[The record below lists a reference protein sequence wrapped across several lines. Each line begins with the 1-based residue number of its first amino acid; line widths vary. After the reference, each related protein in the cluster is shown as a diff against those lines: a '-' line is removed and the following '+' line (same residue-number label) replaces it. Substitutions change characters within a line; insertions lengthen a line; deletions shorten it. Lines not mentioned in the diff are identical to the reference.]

1 VLFTSFHFIFE
12 FLPFTFGVYFLLRR
26 LGWVHAGFAFLFLAS
41 LFFYVYWRI
50 QDLPILFGS
59 IVTNYLFG
67 YVIYFKKR
75 YRRVLLASAVSA
87 NLALLCYFKYT
98 GFLLTNLNH
107 LVGAGPSDWSVVLP
121 LGISFFTFTQIA
133 YLVDC
138 ARGMRGKHN
147 FLDYALF
154 VSFFPHLLAGPI
166 IHHSELIP
174 QFVST
179 KKHIILLQ
187 DVTVGALVFVI
198 GLAKKIILA
207 DQVAPI
213 TNTVFSH
220 ADAGHSLSFFSA
232 WIGAVAFTMQI
243 YFDFSG
249 YSDMA
254 VGVARMFG
262 IRFPWNFDSPYRS
275 TTIVEFWRR
284 WHMTLSRWLRD
295 YLYFPLGG
303 NRLGEARRQFNL
315 LVTMLLGGLWHGAN
329 WNFVIW
335 GGIHGAFLIITH
347 VTKDAF
353 FRSTNFGVIGRLIGW
368 STTFGI
374 VMLAWIFFRA
384 TTLSGAT
391 HMLESCLGL
400 SDGDT
405 IPLTTMTSTA
415 ILLGVALLIVCLLPN
430 SIAICHLLD
439 TGRIAPIPLGLALG
453 ALGVLLLIANADLA
467 ISPFLYF
474 NF

>member
-1 VLFTSFHFIFE
+1 MPARSPQILSCFVILNT
-12 FLPFTFGVYFLLRR
+12 
-26 LGWVHAGFAFLFLAS
+26 
-41 LFFYVYWRI
+41 
-50 QDLPILFGS
+50 QD
-59 IVTNYLFG
+59 
-67 YVIYFKKR
+67 
-75 YRRVLLASAVSA
+75 
-87 NLALLCYFKYT
+87 
-98 GFLLTNLNH
+98 LLTNLNH
-107 LVGAGPSDWSVVLP
+107 LVGAAPDWSVVLP

-147 FLDYALF
+147 FLDCALF

-174 QFVST
+174 QLVST

-303 NRLGEARRQFNL
+303 FALARH
-315 LVTMLLGGLWHGAN
+315 GGSSTCLSPCCSAGCGMVRIGTSLFGA
-329 WNFVIW
+329 
-335 GGIHGAFLIITH
+335 G
-347 VTKDAF
+347 
-353 FRSTNFGVIGRLIGW
+353 
-368 STTFGI
+368 
-374 VMLAWIFFRA
+374 
-384 TTLSGAT
+384 
-391 HMLESCLGL
+391 
-400 SDGDT
+400 
-405 IPLTTMTSTA
+405 STA
-415 ILLGVALLIVCLLPN
+415 
-430 SIAICHLLD
+430 H
-439 TGRIAPIPLGLALG
+439 
-453 ALGVLLLIANADLA
+453 
-467 ISPFLYF
+467 F
-474 NF
+474 